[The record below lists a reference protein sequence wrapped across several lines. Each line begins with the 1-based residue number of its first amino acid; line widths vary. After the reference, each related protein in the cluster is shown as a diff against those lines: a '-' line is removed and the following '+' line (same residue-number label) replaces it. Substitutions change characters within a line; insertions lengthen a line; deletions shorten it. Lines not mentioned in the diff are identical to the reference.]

1 MQTFVQS
8 AGTVQFSDFAVNRM
22 EEIEHPGRAAAAK
35 KKEAEAKAAADAQ
48 LAANEKKRKEFEAAK
63 A

>member
-1 MQTFVQS
+1 MEYLKGKNLTPGLHGTSIMQTFVQS

-35 KKEAEAKAAADAQ
+35 KKAE
-48 LAANEKKRKEFEAAK
+48 KER
-63 A
+63 